1 MERHILDS
9 ICRQI
14 YSRFPEVKGCKP
26 KVSSYA
32 QNQSLLIF
40 EGTSRAVDGR
50 AIPRTVRVVVNT
62 GGKIA
67 KVTTS
72 R

>member
-1 MERHILDS
+1 MERKTLES

-14 YSRFPEVKGCKP
+14 YSRFPEINGCTP
-26 KVSSYA
+26 KVRAYP
-32 QNQSLLIF
+32 QEQSLLIF
-40 EGTSRAVDGR
+40 ESKGRSADGHPM
-50 AIPRTVRVVVNT
+50 PRTVRVVINPS
-62 GGKIA
+62 GKIA

>member
-1 MERHILDS
+1 MERQILDN

-14 YSRFPEVKGCKP
+14 YSRFPEVRGCKP
-26 KVSSYA
+26 KVRSYA

-40 EGTSRAVDGR
+40 EGKSHASDGH
-50 AIPRTVRVVVNT
+50 AIPRTVRVVVNAS
-62 GGKIA
+62 GKIA